1 MTKIGLFFGS
11 FNPIHIGHLVIANH
25 MVEFTDLEQVWLVV
39 SPQNPFKE
47 RSQLLND
54 YIRLDM
60 VRMAIE
66 HYPKLRASDIEFSLP
81 KPSYTID
88 TLTYLQEKYPE
99 KEFSLIMGMDN
110 LESFPKWKNHEQIL
124 KNHHLYVYPRI
135 GSEGGELVNH
145 PNVMIV
151 PDVPVMQISATFIRE
166 SIRNNKNVTP
176 LLPEKV
182 ADFLDKNIYYRK

>member
-1 MTKIGLFFGS
+1 MKKIGLFFGS

-88 TLTYLQEKYPE
+88 TLMYLQEKYPE

-145 PNVMIV
+145 SNVTIV

>member
-135 GSEGGELVNH
+135 GSEGGELVSF
-145 PNVMIV
+145 PNVTIV